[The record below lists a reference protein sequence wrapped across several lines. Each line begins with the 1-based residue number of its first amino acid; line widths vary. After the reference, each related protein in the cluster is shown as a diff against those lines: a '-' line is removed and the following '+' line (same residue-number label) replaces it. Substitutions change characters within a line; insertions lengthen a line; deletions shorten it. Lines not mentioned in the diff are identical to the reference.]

1 MRYREVNDLR
11 DFSFDV
17 ASVVDFVGEAEYRLA
32 LDELGRSL
40 RAKGG
45 ITPHDDLAFSLELDL
60 FNLEI
65 LRKRYGGSFKSYP
78 RECHNGVDFLLG
90 LGQTIPA
97 LSESGKAR
105 LLGRLRKGFKEG
117 LWPLQHE
124 LRVSAN
130 LSRRGYDLYF
140 HDLEEDGG
148 YDFLATHRG
157 SAFEI
162 EAKAVSVFTGWPI
175 KPEDVDKLLV
185 EVKMISSGTT
195 SRALPYSR

>member
-1 MRYREVNDLR
+1 M
-11 DFSFDV
+11 DV

-45 ITPHDDLAFSLELDL
+45 ITPYDDLAFSLELDL

-65 LRKRYGGSFKSYP
+65 LRKRCGGSFKSYP

-97 LSESGKAR
+97 LSESGKTR

-130 LSRRGYDLYF
+130 LSRRGCDLYF

-157 SAFEI
+157 AAFEI

-175 KPEDVDKLLV
+175 PLARRFRSSEV
-185 EVKMISSGTT
+185 EHGVILAALATVKSTSGK
-195 SRALPYSR
+195 AIAVIPG